1 MGYIAIIRPLNCIIT
16 FVSVL
21 CGAWVGKEIIF
32 TGKIVFAGL
41 VGFLVC
47 AYGNIINDLNDIEI
61 DRINNPKRP
70 LVTGLVKNNIAVIM
84 AILFAIISLAITA
97 VLGLKPFLLVL
108 ITIILLSLYALY
120 LKKMV
125 FSNFTVAIIAGL
137 SFAFGGFITENI
149 ISLIPALFAILI
161 HTPREIIKDIMD
173 IKGDRAFNVASL
185 PIIYGEKKAR
195 NIACFFLIL
204 LIIACPLPFVFGV
217 FNIKYL
223 MIIGVIAIPLIIFTI
238 AKLHNSYL
246 ASNLLKFIM
255 FIGLIAFIIG

>member
-1 MGYIAIIRPLNCIIT
+1 MGYLKIIRPLNCAIT
-16 FVSVL
+16 FISVL
-21 CGAWVGKEIIF
+21 CGAWVGKDIIF
-32 TGKIVFAGL
+32 TYKIIFAGI

-47 AYGNIINDLNDIEI
+47 AYGNIINDLNDIAI

-84 AILFAIISLAITA
+84 AILFAIISLAITT

-120 LKKMV
+120 FKKTP

-137 SFAFGGFITENI
+137 SFIFGGFITDNV

-173 IKGDRAFNVASL
+173 IKGDKEFNVASL
-185 PIIYGEKKAR
+185 PIIYGEQNAR
-195 NIACFFLIL
+195 NIARFFLIL
-204 LIIACPLPFVFGV
+204 FILACPLPFIFGV
-217 FNIKYL
+217 LNIKYL
-223 MIIGVIAIPLIIFTI
+223 IVVGVIVIPLTIFTVVQ
-238 AKLHNSYL
+238 LHNSSR